1 MCLTTRTMNMV
12 QLGNSE
18 EICLLNFIPPDI
30 RTVSAEW
37 LSLHQHDS
45 GISSSQQQIPL
56 DRPIATNCYSY
67 HDTSRFDDFIAESE
81 ATEDAAKLLNIVSV
95 KVCASTCMF
104 KIQKNFIN
112 GGQRLSCIYIVGL
125 HGITSQIKDCY
136 AVQYISNTL

>member
-12 QLGNSE
+12 
-18 EICLLNFIPPDI
+18 NFIPPDI

-104 KIQKNFIN
+104 NIQKKIYKWRSTTFLHIYCWPSWHNFPN
-112 GGQRLSCIYIVGL
+112 KRLLCSSVYFKYIV
-125 HGITSQIKDCY
+125 
-136 AVQYISNTL
+136 V